1 MEHILDKLVFKANE
15 LHETITSNEW
25 KSYTRKSFVHA
36 LNNTITRLEDLL
48 EIIEE
53 LNKRI
58 EREPSVDSPDL
69 SPLIT
74 SYNKTLIALRR
85 NIVLE
90 EAKKEMPFDLKEKTE
105 VPELYAFM
113 GQKIMSLLLKT
124 RFAVERVHLHSI
136 KERITPEQEKATAKN
151 IFSLLQAKEK
161 ELEELREKY
170 EKLRQK
176 NLSANLGEK
185 NTAET
190 EKEFN
195 SLTAKIETETRM
207 IENSFIEF
215 REKMDSV
222 NKEFNELRLKN
233 KILENLSTELSE
245 KGNELISM
253 LKIER
258 DNAKQMLME
267 IESDSLSLRSTYS
280 KELLKLNETKVLA
293 RKEIEADLR
302 EKMTLEKEALKEKSK
317 LLEQFE
323 SIVDDRNKKIAEL
336 ERDLG
341 YTKAKKML
349 DSALEQPFSKKPDKK
364 SLKRNK
370 KKKK

>member
-1 MEHILDKLVFKANE
+1 MENMLDKLLFKANE
-15 LHETITSNEW
+15 LHESITSNEW
-25 KSYTRKSFVHA
+25 KNYSRKSFVHA
-36 LNNTITRLEDLL
+36 LNQTITRLEELV

-58 EREPSVDSPDL
+58 EKEPLVDSPDL

-85 NIVLE
+85 NIALE

-105 VPELYAFM
+105 VPELYAFV
-113 GQKIMSLLLKT
+113 GEKVMSLLLKT
-124 RFAVERVHLHSI
+124 RFAVERVHLHVI

-151 IFSLLQAKEK
+151 ILSLLQTKEK
-161 ELEELREKY
+161 ELEELRGKY
-170 EKLRQK
+170 EKLREK
-176 NLSANLGEK
+176 NLSVNLGEK

-195 SLTAKIETETRM
+195 SLTAKIESEIRL
-207 IENSFIEF
+207 IENSFTDF
-215 REKMDSV
+215 RKKMDSV
-222 NKEFNELRLKN
+222 NAEFNELRLKN
-233 KILENLSTELSE
+233 KVLENLSNELAE

-258 DNAKQMLME
+258 DNAKQILME

-280 KELLKLNETKVLA
+280 RELLKLNESKILA
-293 RKEIEADLR
+293 RKEIESELR
-302 EKMTLEKEALKEKSK
+302 EKMTMEKESLKEKSK

-323 SIVDDRNKKIAEL
+323 KIIDDRNKRIAEL

-349 DSALEQPFSKKPDKK
+349 DSALEPKKKK
-364 SLKRNK
+364 TRK
-370 KKKK
+370 KKKKK

>member
-1 MEHILDKLVFKANE
+1 MENILDKLVFKANE

-25 KSYTRKSFVHA
+25 KNYTRKSFVHA
-36 LNNTITRLEDLL
+36 LNQTIERLEDLL
-48 EIIEE
+48 EVIEE
-53 LNKRI
+53 LHKRI
-58 EREPSVDSPDL
+58 EKEPSVDSPDL

-74 SYNKTLIALRR
+74 AYNKTLIALRR
-85 NIVLE
+85 NIALE
-90 EAKKEMPFDLKEKTE
+90 EAKKEMPFDIKEKTE
-105 VPELYAFM
+105 VPELYAFV
-113 GQKIMSLLLKT
+113 GEKIMSLLLKT

-151 IFSLLQAKEK
+151 VLSLLQTKEK

-176 NLSANLGEK
+176 NLSVNLGEK
-185 NTAET
+185 TVGAT

-195 SLTAKIETETRM
+195 SLVAKIETESRL
-207 IENSFIEF
+207 IEGSFTEF
-215 REKMDSV
+215 RTKMDLV

-233 KILENLSTELSE
+233 KVLENLSTELSE

-258 DNAKQMLME
+258 DNAKQMLIE

-280 KELLKLNETKVLA
+280 RELLKLNESKVLA
-293 RKEIEADLR
+293 RKEIEHDLR
-302 EKMTLEKEALKEKSK
+302 EKMSMEKEALKEKSK

-323 SIVDDRNKKIAEL
+323 NIVDNRNKRISEL

-349 DSALEQPFSKKPDKK
+349 DSALETKKKT
-364 SLKRNK
+364 K
-370 KKKK
+370 KKKSKKKK